1 MTDIQDQEGSATP
14 SYIDNTTSGEKL
26 KELFETWFMPPKEM
40 IGHQNRGGMTLDYL
54 GHANTTRALIESDPF
69 WSWEPV
75 AWEENGLPMFGRD
88 KNGEPISFCIWLTVH
103 GKTLMGFGT
112 VEVRKNEKEK
122 ELIGDAIRNAAMR
135 FGVALGLWV
144 KEDEGKYLTTEAA
157 GSSTSKR
164 STPQTKKTTGGS
176 AASKPSEPVAEEGV
190 AEVLLKIGTRAKELG
205 LTKPKTLELANKSV
219 GRKMKSAAEILTHAD
234 AELVLQAL
242 DQMEITQTKEKS

>member
-1 MTDIQDQEGSATP
+1 
-14 SYIDNTTSGEKL
+14 
-26 KELFETWFMPPKEM
+26 
-40 IGHQNRGGMTLDYL
+40 
-54 GHANTTRALIESDPF
+54 
-69 WSWEPV
+69 
-75 AWEENGLPMFGRD
+75 
-88 KNGEPISFCIWLTVH
+88 
-103 GKTLMGFGT
+103 MGFGT

-190 AEVLLKIGTRAKELG
+190 AERCMSHEARSQTFFQEVYCNWAMLSKKFPIYFLSFLSLSQFLRHLVNQKYFKFFHLLLHLG
-205 LTKPKTLELANKSV
+205 NHFFNSP
-219 GRKMKSAAEILTHAD
+219 H
-234 AELVLQAL
+234 
-242 DQMEITQTKEKS
+242 